1 MVNTE
6 KLLAYIEA
14 AGTTWE
20 EIARDAGHYP
30 DTIQKFASTFAN
42 EATADDVLDLVVR
55 LEIPACQVGLVFF
68 APECYK
74 LDENGHPQPAELE
87 DPEDVVA
94 DRMRDMQQPIKEEA
108 AELFRIFCSLD
119 VRSRHELMS
128 AAFSIEERAGVAE
141 GTATE

>member
-6 KLLAYIEA
+6 KLLAYVEA

-20 EIARDAGHYP
+20 ALVADVGGIDEDLQEFAELFENDASVNTLALLIDYL
-30 DTIQKFASTFAN
+30 N
-42 EATADDVLDLVVR
+42 
-55 LEIPACQVGLVFF
+55 IPAADVGLVFF
-68 APECYK
+68 APVNF
-74 LDENGHPQPAELE
+74 DENEEPHLAELQE
-87 DPEDVVA
+87 PEDVVA

-128 AAFSIEERAGVAE
+128 AAFSIEERAGVTE